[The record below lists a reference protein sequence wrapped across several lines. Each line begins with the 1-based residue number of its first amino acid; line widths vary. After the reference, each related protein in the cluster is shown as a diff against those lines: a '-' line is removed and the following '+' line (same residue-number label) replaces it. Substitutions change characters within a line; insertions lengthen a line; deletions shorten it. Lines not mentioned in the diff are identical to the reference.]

1 MSGRSAPLPRL
12 SRQVGPSALEGFE
25 DEGLVRLDDPSQHPG
40 LVGSGRAEKPMPPA
54 EGRRWVNAAEFG
66 GLRQALALDHRSGVI
81 EPFLFLAQ
89 MRHGRLGQ
97 GVERAPAALAAEPQ
111 KSMRAS
117 PADDLA
123 ARAMRAA
130 SALDALMAG
139 GSKRILAM
147 AAPSAILPRSLRQ
160 ISRPGARLR
169 AARLRQRLQRLTPLV
184 PAQARNRRQPSRKV
198 LTPQKSC

>member
-1 MSGRSAPLPRL
+1 MKVSSASAIPLSIRGL
-12 SRQVGPSALEGFE
+12 SRRNRCRCQRKLGC
-25 DEGLVRLDDPSQHPG
+25 
-40 LVGSGRAEKPMPPA
+40 
-54 EGRRWVNAAEFG
+54 RWVNAAEFG

-89 MRHGRLGQ
+89 MRHM
-97 GVERAPAALAAEPQ
+97 GVLVRALNVRPQLLQRYRKSPCERPQPMISRPAMQ
-111 KSMRAS
+111 
-117 PADDLA
+117 
-123 ARAMRAA
+123 AA

-147 AAPSAILPRSLRQ
+147 AAPSAISSAEASSAKSPD
-160 ISRPGARLR
+160 PEARLR

-198 LTPQKSC
+198 LSPHRITPSIRLRMN